1 MAQKLQQQM
10 TISRN
15 TRTQKKDFSCSFPVL
30 LTLELIC
37 RQSECKQE
45 LCIRIQNLSIVVKSS
60 RVLCCVMQCHFLTNY
75 QMTSV
80 QQQHCSLSDDHPRI
94 YLPTQQSYYAVI
106 FLLFYGCFR
115 QMVFTHQAN
124 LLFEKSAFV
133 NNQASIKLNLN
144 YINRMRLVIVYFDY
158 YSRMVWFKR
167 SMITHIKRQ
176 ECNLCATGFCFAI

>member
-1 MAQKLQQQM
+1 MQVSVYISIRFSRISRTACFLTNAAAQYQGMAQKLQQQM

-94 YLPTQQSYYAVI
+94 YLTYLVV
-106 FLLFYGCFR
+106 LLCCYIS
-115 QMVFTHQAN
+115 TI
-124 LLFEKSAFV
+124 LWLFQT
-133 NNQASIKLNLN
+133 NGIYTL
-144 YINRMRLVIVYFDY
+144 
-158 YSRMVWFKR
+158 
-167 SMITHIKRQ
+167 
-176 ECNLCATGFCFAI
+176 G